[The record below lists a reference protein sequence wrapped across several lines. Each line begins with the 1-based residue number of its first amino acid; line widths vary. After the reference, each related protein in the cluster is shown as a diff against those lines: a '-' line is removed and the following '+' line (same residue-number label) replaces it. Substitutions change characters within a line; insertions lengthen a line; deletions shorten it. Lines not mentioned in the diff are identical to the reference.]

1 MALHLSDSKSVDR
14 ACDSAAWSDIDFDLV
29 DVLGQNGNFDQF
41 LDLEIHN
48 FGKQERVGDSQ
59 AIVLVG
65 LVVCCQV
72 QE

>member
-48 FGKQERVGDSQ
+48 FGKQEAIADSQ
-59 AIVLVG
+59 AIVLGRGIVR
-65 LVVCCQV
+65 CQV
-72 QE
+72 Q